1 MRITTAAQDESL
13 YIDCGVERRQAVSFR
28 ESLFLAAAHL
38 ADSHLSCCYGH
49 LTFIAIPTLAAP
61 LPALLPQ
68 DTGKT
73 LKCAPSTPSTRPQ
86 RPQHSLKHALNAPSS
101 ALPSMCPYM
110 RSPIT
115 LNALNAS
122 LSSRASM
129 RLQCSFKRALKLLIS
144 APRLGTRHDAPRPL
158 GLRRNMSSLASHPS
172 ACDTPIQHV
181 VATATTHCRHRLFR
195 DTLTRCVI
203 VIAFPLVLPS
213 RRGPPFS

>member
-13 YIDCGVERRQAVSFR
+13 YIDCGVERRQAVSFH

-73 LKCAPSTPSTRPQ
+73 LKCTPSTPSTRPQ
-86 RPQHSLKHALNAPSS
+86 RPQHSLKHTLNAPSS

-115 LNALNAS
+115 LKGLNAPPMLLQTRPQAAHFCAPS
-122 LSSRASM
+122 WDATRRPSS
-129 RLQCSFKRALKLLIS
+129 
-144 APRLGTRHDAPRPL
+144 PRFAT
-158 GLRRNMSSLASHPS
+158 
-172 ACDTPIQHV
+172 QHV
-181 VATATTHCRHRLFR
+181 VACLP
-195 DTLTRCVI
+195 
-203 VIAFPLVLPS
+203 PLGL
-213 RRGPPFS
+213 